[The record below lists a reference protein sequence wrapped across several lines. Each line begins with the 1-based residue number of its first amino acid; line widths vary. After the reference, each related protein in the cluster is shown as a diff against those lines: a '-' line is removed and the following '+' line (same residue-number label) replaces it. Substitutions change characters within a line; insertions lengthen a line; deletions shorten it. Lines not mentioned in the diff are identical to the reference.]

1 MKSRHFGI
9 ILLVTLIFLTVM
21 LVYAVQNNKK
31 LLHEKHQLILKND
44 SLHIQQLEV
53 KQKLVVLSKKIDSLT
68 TNKNHLKKTKS

>member
-68 TNKNHLKKTKS
+68 TNKNHFKKTKS